1 MSRTYKDRGFQ
12 WRYIKNKLY
21 KSMLHMLNDDFT
33 FRKKDR
39 RISRRLRRKI
49 NRGET
54 DVED

>member
-12 WRYIKNKLY
+12 WRNIKNKLY
-21 KSMLHMLNDDFT
+21 KSMLNMWNDDFS

-49 NRGET
+49 NRGEI